1 MGQFL
6 GTLGWQPIQDFYA
19 QAVTL
24 DQTVVVHELAEEGG
38 RHDLH
43 GADAEMRIVDGQ
55 HLQAEGLAG
64 AGLKE
69 QATARMEQGAVE
81 SFDLVGHGPER
92 QMDVRKLLLYLFG
105 RPHLLQYITELD
117 APRSCV

>member
-1 MGQFL
+1 MRFVEVDVREPHQIEFLPGPLEDLPAQQHDVRSRPGIVLPVSQFL

-69 QATARMEQGAVE
+69 QATARMEQGAV
-81 SFDLVGHGPER
+81 
-92 QMDVRKLLLYLFG
+92 
-105 RPHLLQYITELD
+105 
-117 APRSCV
+117 